1 MPFTISHAGFVVPFK
16 GLFSPHVLVGLLI
29 GSIVPDFPYFIRAF
43 GCASFAHTV
52 AGALCVCLP
61 IGAVLYVLLR
71 KYLRWMAMILPK
83 PHSDFFMNWEINQSD
98 ANPHWLIVMVAI
110 FAGALSHNFVDSFT
124 HESGRAV
131 MMFPILSKEVL
142 FFHGLSLHAY
152 RILQYG
158 GSVLGLAILATSYWL
173 ELSRHCQTTSTK
185 LWQDP
190 RHWLVLIMT
199 ICLTGLTAALLNS
212 EFIPTTFDF
221 FDLRVFVFKFLITWI
236 PLTGVCFLGL
246 AVLRAKLTATI
257 RTTSHSS
264 TLP

>member
-1 MPFTISHAGFVVPFK
+1 MPFKQLV
-16 GLFSPHVLVGLLI
+16 SPHVLVGLLI

-43 GCASFAHTV
+43 DCASFAHTV

-71 KYLRWMAMILPK
+71 KYLRWMARILPK

-98 ANPHWLIVMVAI
+98 ANPHWFIVMVAI

-124 HESGRAV
+124 HESGLAV
-131 MMFPILSKEVL
+131 MMFPVLAKEVL

-158 GSVLGLAILATSYWL
+158 GSVLGLAMLARSYWL
-173 ELSRHCQTTSTK
+173 ALSRHCQTTSTK
-185 LWQDP
+185 MWQDT
-190 RHWLVLIMT
+190 RHWLVLIGM

-221 FDLRVFVFKFLITWI
+221 FALRVFVFKFLITWL
-236 PLTGVCFLGL
+236 PLTGVCFLVL
-246 AVLRAKLTATI
+246 AVLRANLKTTI
-257 RTTSHSS
+257 GNASQSNP
-264 TLP
+264 LP